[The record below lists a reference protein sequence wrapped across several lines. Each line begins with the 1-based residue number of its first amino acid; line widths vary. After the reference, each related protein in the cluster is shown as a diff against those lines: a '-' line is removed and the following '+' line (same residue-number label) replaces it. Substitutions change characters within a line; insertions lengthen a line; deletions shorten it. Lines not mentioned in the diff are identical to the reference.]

1 MLLLRRGSDLP
12 VAQYCSMPRLPTSN
26 FTFLVTKK
34 VCCKGNKN
42 KGVAASWILPF
53 SKYHARKNRKKKLR
67 RKWQGIADSK
77 LIDSTTVLTTTQ
89 NSQRTDSPEFSCL
102 ALTLT

>member
-34 VCCKGNKN
+34 VCRKGNKN
-42 KGVAASWILPF
+42 ERGGSFVDFALFKISR
-53 SKYHARKNRKKKLR
+53 SKK
-67 RKWQGIADSK
+67 
-77 LIDSTTVLTTTQ
+77 
-89 NSQRTDSPEFSCL
+89 
-102 ALTLT
+102 

>member
-34 VCCKGNKN
+34 VYCKGNKN
-42 KGVAASWILPF
+42 ERGGSFVDFALLEISR
-53 SKYHARKNRKKKLR
+53 SKK
-67 RKWQGIADSK
+67 
-77 LIDSTTVLTTTQ
+77 
-89 NSQRTDSPEFSCL
+89 
-102 ALTLT
+102 